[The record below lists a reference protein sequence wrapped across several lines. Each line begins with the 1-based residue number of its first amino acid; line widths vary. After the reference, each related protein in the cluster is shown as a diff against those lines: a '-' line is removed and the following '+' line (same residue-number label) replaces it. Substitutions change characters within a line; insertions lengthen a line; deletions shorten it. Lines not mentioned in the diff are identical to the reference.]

1 MLVQVISS
9 YLDRFNMA
17 FAYVFPG
24 QGSQSIGMLADLA
37 TNYSEIEQT
46 FEQGSDILQQNLW
59 NLVVAGPDE
68 ELNRTENTQPIMLC
82 ASIAIWKI
90 WRRKFPATPILM
102 AGHSFGEYSALV
114 CAQAIDFETALPLA
128 RYRGQVMQ
136 QAVPEGQGAMA
147 AILGLEDQKLTEVCE
162 QTAQG
167 QIVQAVNFNAP
178 GQTVI
183 AGNTEAVKR
192 AVEAAKSAGAKR
204 AVILP
209 LSVPS
214 HSTLMQPA
222 AEQLRDYLSDISIQS
237 PQVDVIQ
244 NVDVKAYSKEKEIKD
259 ALYRQLFNP
268 VRWQETVQL
277 IASQGANAFVEL
289 GPGKVLTGL
298 SKRIERK
305 VPCYCVHDVKSLEQA
320 LEQLESLVH
329 DVVE

>member
-1 MLVQVISS
+1 
-9 YLDRFNMA
+9 MA
-17 FAYVFPG
+17 FAYLFPG

-46 FEQGSDILQQNLW
+46 FQQGSDILQQDLW

-82 ASIAIWKI
+82 ASIAVWKI
-90 WRRKFPATPILM
+90 WQRQFPATPVLM

-114 CAQAIDFETALPLA
+114 CAQAFDFETALPLA

-147 AILGLEDQKLTEVCE
+147 AILGLEDLKLTAVCK
-162 QTAQG
+162 QAAQG
-167 QIVQAVNFNAP
+167 QVVQAVNFNAP

-183 AGNTEAVKR
+183 AGNTEAVTR

-214 HSTLMQPA
+214 HSSLMQSA
-222 AEQLRDYLSDISIQS
+222 AEQLRDYLSDIPIQS
-237 PQVDVIQ
+237 PQIDVIQ
-244 NVDVKAYSKEKEIKD
+244 NVDVKGYSEELKIKD

-268 VRWQETVQL
+268 VRWVETVQY
-277 IASQGANAFVEL
+277 IASQGVNAFVEL

-305 VPCYCVHDVKSLEQA
+305 VPCLSVHDVKSLEQA
-320 LEQLESLVH
+320 LEQLENQVH

>member
-1 MLVQVISS
+1 MS
-9 YLDRFNMA
+9 

-46 FEQGSDILQQNLW
+46 FQQGSDILQQDLW

-82 ASIAIWKI
+82 ASIAVWKI
-90 WRRKFPATPILM
+90 WQRHFPATPVLM

-114 CAQAIDFETALPLA
+114 CAQAFNFETALPLA

-147 AILGLEDQKLTEVCE
+147 AILGLEDQKLIEVCE
-162 QTAQG
+162 QAAQG
-167 QIVQAVNFNAP
+167 QVVQAVNYNAP

-183 AGNTEAVKR
+183 AGNTEAVTR
-192 AVEAAKSAGAKR
+192 AVETAKSAGAKR

-214 HSTLMQPA
+214 HSSLMQPA
-222 AEQLRDYLSDISIQS
+222 AEQLRDYLCEITIQS
-237 PQVDVIQ
+237 PQIDVIQ
-244 NVDVKAYSKEKEIKD
+244 NVDVKSYSEELKIKD

-268 VRWQETVQL
+268 VRWVETVQY
-277 IASQGANAFVEL
+277 IASHGVNAFVEL
-289 GPGKVLTGL
+289 GPSKVLTGL

-305 VPCYCVHDVKSLEQA
+305 VPCHSVYDIKSLEYA
-320 LEQLESLVH
+320 LEQLENQVH
-329 DVVE
+329 DVVD

>member
-1 MLVQVISS
+1 
-9 YLDRFNMA
+9 MA
-17 FAYVFPG
+17 FAYLFPG

-46 FEQGSDILQQNLW
+46 FQQGSDILQQDLW

-82 ASIAIWKI
+82 ASIAVWKI
-90 WRRKFPATPILM
+90 WQRHYPATPVLM

-114 CAQAIDFETALPLA
+114 CAQAFNLETALPLA

-147 AILGLEDQKLTEVCE
+147 AILGLEDQKLTAVCE
-162 QTAQG
+162 QAAQG
-167 QIVQAVNFNAP
+167 QVVQAVNFNAP

-183 AGNTEAVKR
+183 AGNTEAVTR

-214 HSTLMQPA
+214 HSSLMQSA
-222 AEQLRDYLSDISIQS
+222 AEQLRDYLSDIAIQS
-237 PQVDVIQ
+237 PQIDVIQ
-244 NVDVKAYSKEKEIKD
+244 NVDVKAYSEELEIKD

-268 VRWQETVQL
+268 VRWVETVQY
-277 IASQGANAFVEL
+277 IASQGVNTFVEL

-305 VPCYCVHDVKSLEQA
+305 VPCHSVHDVKSLEQA
-320 LEQLESLVH
+320 LEQLENQVH